1 MKTDVQIAQEA
12 QMKPIVEVASQLDIS
27 DDELELYGKYKAK
40 ISPDVLE
47 RLKDRPNGKLVLV
60 TAINPTPAGEGKT
73 TTTIRQINRE
83 YRDIDRVTD
92 VLSFPQYE
100 SAEAVAEELKS
111 LDEEISVLLG
121 DVVICY
127 KRACEQA
134 MEYGNTEERELTYL
148 FVHSMMHL
156 LGYDH
161 MEEEEK
167 KVMRLHEENV
177 MSAVDLKRE

>member
-1 MKTDVQIAQEA
+1 MFRQEFDLPAEEEERMEVSLTITDE
-12 QMKPIVEVASQLDIS
+12 E
-27 DDELELYGKYKAK
+27 
-40 ISPDVLE
+40 
-47 RLKDRPNGKLVLV
+47 
-60 TAINPTPAGEGKT
+60 
-73 TTTIRQINRE
+73 TIRQINRE

-111 LDEEISVLLG
+111 LDEEISVLL
-121 DVVICY
+121 
-127 KRACEQA
+127 
-134 MEYGNTEERELTYL
+134 EYGNTEERELTYL

>member
-1 MKTDVQIAQEA
+1 MRIDCVDENGRLQ
-12 QMKPIVEVASQLDIS
+12 EVAFTKILEAAAEVFRQEFDLPAEEEERMEVSLTIT
-27 DDELELYGKYKAK
+27 DEE
-40 ISPDVLE
+40 
-47 RLKDRPNGKLVLV
+47 
-60 TAINPTPAGEGKT
+60 
-73 TTTIRQINRE
+73 TIRQINRE
-83 YRDIDRVTD
+83 YRGIDRVTD

-100 SAEAVAEELKS
+100 SAEAVAKELKS

-134 MEYGNTEERELTYL
+134 VEYGNTEERELTYL